1 MNHKEVIAAVAS
13 KMNMPVGDIEAYLNS
28 TVDVMKERI
37 LEGKGVALHGF
48 GNFDLK
54 RREERLSVHPAT
66 GVRTIIPPK
75 QVVAF
80 KQGNQLKSKLKDL
93 KYNG

>member
-13 KMNMPVGDIEAYLNS
+13 RMNMPVGDIEAYLN
-28 TVDVMKERI
+28 TAVEVMKNRI
-37 LEGKGVALHGF
+37 LEGKGVALHGV
-48 GNFDLK
+48 GIFDLK

-66 GVRTIIPPK
+66 GVRTIVPPK
-75 QVVAF
+75 QVVGF
-80 KQGNQLKSKLKDL
+80 KQGNSLKSKLKDL

>member
-1 MNHKEVIAAVAS
+1 VE
-13 KMNMPVGDIEAYLNS
+13 
-28 TVDVMKERI
+28 VMKERI

-48 GNFDLK
+48 GSFDLK

-66 GVRTIIPPK
+66 GVRTIVPPK

-80 KQGNQLKSKLKDL
+80 KQGSQLKSKLKDL